1 MKCLPLF
8 LLLGCSESNLFAQE
22 GATGGENDAGED
34 TAADAAE
41 DTDSEDL
48 EPAVWYTLEA
58 TLRID
63 AGAASLDGAE
73 GRLVLAGAEL
83 DRRDCSYLAEGAI
96 TVGSI
101 PAVEER
107 IDAWWEFDISTVA
120 DCAYPGLPKRLGVGI
135 GALDAEVR
143 ARLGTVDQ
151 EDAADRLQGAWLS
164 NDGGVTV
171 FPFGYAE
178 AGSAEVADVPAA
190 DGLYALVPLLLLA
203 IPPED

>member
-8 LLLGCSESNLFAQE
+8 LLLGCSESNIFAQE
-22 GATGGENDAGED
+22 GATGGENDASADSG
-34 TAADAAE
+34 ADATE
-41 DTDSEDL
+41 DTDSED
-48 EPAVWYTLEA
+48 EGPAVWYTLEA

-73 GRLVLAGAEL
+73 GRLVVAGAEL

-107 IDAWWEFDISTVA
+107 IDAWWEFDISAVS
-120 DCAYPGLPKRLGVGI
+120 DCAFPGLPKSLGVGI
-135 GALDAEVR
+135 GALSPEVR

-171 FPFGYAE
+171 FPFGYAD
-178 AGSAEVADVPAA
+178 AGSEEEATEPAA
-190 DGLYALVPLLLLA
+190 DGLYELVPLLLLA

>member
-22 GATGGENDAGED
+22 GATGGENDAGGD

-41 DTDSEDL
+41 DADSEDL
-48 EPAVWYTLEA
+48 GPAVWYTLEA
-58 TLRID
+58 TLRIA

-83 DRRDCSYLAEGAI
+83 DRRDCSYLAAGAI
-96 TVGSI
+96 AVGSI

-135 GALDAEVR
+135 GALDPEVR

-151 EDAADRLQGAWLS
+151 EDAADRLQGGWLS

-171 FPFGYAE
+171 FPFGYAD
-178 AGSAEVADVPAA
+178 AGSEEVADVPAA